1 MLLKTFLK
9 RIFNEM
15 GMCSQHN
22 VEWKKAGYNPEYDFK
37 GVSKRQWKKTHQNV
51 NRVKIWIVGLW
62 VTFTSFI
69 FSVFPAINNI
79 TYNENSQNHNYF

>member
-15 GMCSQHN
+15 GICSQHN

-51 NRVKIWIVGLW
+51 NRVKI
-62 VTFTSFI
+62 
-69 FSVFPAINNI
+69 
-79 TYNENSQNHNYF
+79 